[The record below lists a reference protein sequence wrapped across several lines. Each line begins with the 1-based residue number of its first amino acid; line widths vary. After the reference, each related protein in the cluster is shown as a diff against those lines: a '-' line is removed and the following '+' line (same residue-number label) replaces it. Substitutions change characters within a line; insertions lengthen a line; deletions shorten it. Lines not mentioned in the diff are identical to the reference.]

1 DPWTRMSYAG
11 ANKPVAPIDDPSQ
24 MLGKLYGKMQDK
36 EGLVSVLDHVSGDLK
51 RISTKLSS
59 EDRALLDEHMNLVRE
74 MEGEIARQ
82 SQQKDMGHPMPEID
96 PTIELVN
103 DNTPQISR
111 MQIDLL
117 VNSFANDMARVA
129 TLQYM
134 RSVGEARM
142 NWLGV
147 QEGHHTLSHEPDNN
161 ADAQAKLEKINLWFA
176 GEFAY
181 LAKRLADT
189 PEPGGNGS
197 MLDNTLLVWTN
208 ELGKGNSHTL
218 DDIPMVLLGGGG
230 DFTMGR
236 SLVLDKVPHNRLW
249 MTIAKAMGHDMQS
262 FGNTALSQGGALD
275 LVS

>member
-1 DPWTRMSYAG
+1 
-11 ANKPVAPIDDPSQ
+11 
-24 MLGKLYGKMQDK
+24 
-36 EGLVSVLDHVSGDLK
+36 
-51 RISTKLSS
+51 
-59 EDRALLDEHMNLVRE
+59 
-74 MEGEIARQ
+74 
-82 SQQKDMGHPMPEID
+82 MGHPMPELD
-96 PTIELVN
+96 PSIELVN
-103 DNTPQISR
+103 DNTPEISR
-111 MQIDLL
+111 MQINLL

-161 ADAQAKLEKINLWFA
+161 ADAQAKLDKINTWFA

-181 LAKRLADT
+181 LAQRLAET
-189 PEPGGNGS
+189 PEPGGVGGS

-236 SLVLDKVPHNRLW
+236 ALTLDKVPHNRLW
-249 MTIAKAMGHDMQS
+249 MTIAKAMGHDLQT
-262 FGNTALSQGGALD
+262 FGNTALSQGGPLD
-275 LVS
+275 LIS